1 MKDPE
6 DVVVPG
12 RRKVLKYVGLSSA
25 GAALIGATVVVGKEK
40 IVRSESEAKPEIEGL
55 RKTLGELD
63 KRSRLILR
71 IVLIASG
78 LDIFL

>member
-6 DVVVPG
+6 DIAELG
-12 RRKVLKYVGLSSA
+12 RRNVLKYVGLSSA
-25 GAALIGATVVVGKEK
+25 GAALIGATVAAGREK
-40 IVRSESEAKPEIEGL
+40 TVRSENEAKPEIEGL

-63 KRSRLILR
+63 KRSRLIVR

>member
-6 DVVVPG
+6 DTAELG

-25 GAALIGATVVVGKEK
+25 GAALIGATVVAGRENT
-40 IVRSESEAKPEIEGL
+40 VRSGIEAKPEIEGI
-55 RKTLGELD
+55 RKTLDELN
-63 KRSRLILR
+63 KRSRLIVR